1 MGSGSKKN
9 KEAIEM
15 GNYSCKTSEHEAML
29 WCIRNGIYISPFA
42 KSTTEWFI
50 VISINGKSNQSPIA
64 YEKNEIWKQMY
75 VYFLYYYNKHMK
87 IEIKKQPVV
96 VKKAL
101 KKQKLIDESLKLF

>member
-9 KEAIEM
+9 KGAIEM
-15 GNYSCKTSEHEAML
+15 GNYSCKVSEQEAML
-29 WCIRNGIYISPFA
+29 WCMRNGIYISPFA

-75 VYFLYYYNKHMK
+75 VYFLYYYNKHHN
-87 IEIKKQPVV
+87 IIIKEEVKV
-96 VKKAL
+96 VKKNTR
-101 KKQKLIDESLKLF
+101 KEKVIESNPKLF